1 MRPLRNKRSGFRQK
15 AALFRFQKFAAL
27 RRDAATARQAF
38 PRGPQSQMSSCF
50 TFVVL
55 SRILRRS
62 MTRRFLSLFALA
74 VAGWLATPCAW
85 GADTTSPAPDFKEVY
100 DLLRTNLTGATD
112 DNLNRAAIEG
122 LLSRFPGKVSLVGGA
137 ADGSA
142 IPQDGSALSKSA
154 IIENNVAYLRV
165 GHVTGSLAAELTAA
179 YRALTAS
186 NKVAG
191 LVLDLRFVVGDDA
204 ASAQAAANLFASKKI
219 AAGSLVVLVNAETR
233 GAAEMLAAALRHAGA
248 GLIIGNPTAGEA
260 ATFKEFLLR
269 NGERLRI
276 ATAPVKSGNG
286 LAVPSGGLQPDIA
299 VAVSADDERAF
310 WENPYASP
318 AQNNNGPGVATNN
331 LLPFVDHLSEA
342 DLVLQKQ
349 NDGKR
354 NGTLHLRDMDFPV
367 ASPIRRP
374 GDSGNPNENPAP
386 ARAAEPQKPVIRDP
400 VLARAVDLIKGLAV
414 VRQSRP

>member
-1 MRPLRNKRSGFRQK
+1 
-15 AALFRFQKFAAL
+15 
-27 RRDAATARQAF
+27 
-38 PRGPQSQMSSCF
+38 
-50 TFVVL
+50 
-55 SRILRRS
+55 

-74 VAGWLATPCAW
+74 VTGWLATPCAR
-85 GADTTSPAPDFKEVY
+85 GGDTTNPAPDFKEVY

-112 DNLNRAAIEG
+112 DELNRAAIEG

-142 IPQDGSALSKSA
+142 TPPDGSALSKSA

-165 GHVTGSLAAELTAA
+165 GHVTGNLAAELTAA
-179 YRALTAS
+179 YRALTAT

-191 LVLDLRFVVGDDA
+191 IVLDLRFVVGDDA
-204 ASAQAAANLFASKKI
+204 ASAQAAANLFAYKKI

-260 ATFKEFLLR
+260 ATFKEFPLR

-299 VAVSADDERAF
+299 VTVSADDERAF

-354 NGTLHLRDMDFPV
+354 NGTLHLRDMDFPM

-374 GDSGNPNENPAP
+374 GDGGNPNENPAP